1 MSPTRAGNAAD
12 KASAGPPEARGIV
25 SFVVIWCG
33 SALSQLASASTNF
46 AMTVWLWERS
56 HAALPIIVLELC
68 SYLAVVALSPV
79 GGVLADRWG
88 RRRTLVLSSLLGAL
102 VIGCLWLLYGLGALS
117 ETYVYLSMLAL
128 GASITLQ
135 YPAMASTIT
144 ALVPPAQYARANG
157 LLSLSVS
164 VSGVVAP
171 ALGALLMSSA
181 NLGVV
186 FMADI
191 ASYAIALATLVM
203 RAPRASPPA
212 HPKTSGPTAR
222 DPAIS
227 GATKGGARL
236 RADLT
241 LGFRFIAGQP
251 GLLALQVCFFAFYF
265 AGMFGVLLA
274 PMVLARTDGNNA
286 VLAGVLSAAGVGGVL
301 GGLATTAFG
310 ILRARP
316 LYVIFV
322 GFVVTGL
329 LGQLPYGL
337 STSTSVW
344 WATSFVGAFVFPF
357 ILAAHQTIWQTRVP
371 VEIQGRVFAARRVLT
386 ESAGPIALL
395 LSGPLADHV
404 FEPAMRGPL
413 GSSAGWLVGTG
424 AGSGMALLLV
434 LSGLLSVVTG
444 CVGFRVV
451 RLPTGERDA
460 DR

>member
-1 MSPTRAGNAAD
+1 MSRPRAGHPAD
-12 KASAGPPEARGIV
+12 KASAGSPETRGVV
-25 SFVVIWCG
+25 SFVVIWFG
-33 SALSQLASASTNF
+33 STLSQLASASTNF

-117 ETYVYLSMLAL
+117 EAYVFLSMLAL

-135 YPAMASTIT
+135 YPAMTSTIT
-144 ALVPPAQYARANG
+144 ALVPPGQYARANG

-171 ALGALLMSSA
+171 ALGAFLMSATS
-181 NLGVV
+181 LGVV
-186 FMADI
+186 FMVDVG
-191 ASYAIALATLVM
+191 SYAVALATLLV
-203 RAPRASPPA
+203 RVPRSSAPSDAGGPP
-212 HPKTSGPTAR
+212 GDTAK
-222 DPAIS
+222 A
-227 GATKGGARL
+227 GARL

-241 LGFRFIAGQP
+241 LGFRYIAGQR
-251 GLLALQVCFFAFYF
+251 GLLALQVCFFAFFF

-274 PMVLARTDGNNA
+274 PMVLARTGGNNA
-286 VLAGVLSAAGVGGVL
+286 ALAGVLSAAGVGGVL

-316 LYVIFV
+316 LYVIFT
-322 GFVVTGL
+322 GFIVTGL
-329 LGQLPYGL
+329 LGQLPYGV

-395 LSGPLADHV
+395 LAGPLADHV
-404 FEPAMRGPL
+404 FEPAMHGSL

-444 CVGFRVV
+444 CVGFRAV
-451 RLPTGERDA
+451 RLSTTWRDVE
-460 DR
+460 D

>member
-1 MSPTRAGNAAD
+1 MSRTRAGGAAD
-12 KASAGPPEARGIV
+12 KASAGPTEARGIV

-33 SALSQLASASTNF
+33 SALSQLASAGTNF

-88 RRRTLVLSSLLGAL
+88 QRRTLVLSSLLGAL

-135 YPAMASTIT
+135 YPAMAATIT
-144 ALVPPAQYARANG
+144 TLVPPAQYARANG

-186 FMADI
+186 FLADI
-191 ASYAIALATLVM
+191 ASYAIALATLVVC
-203 RAPRASPPA
+203 APRSSPSP
-212 HPKTSGPTAR
+212 HPTTAGPTK
-222 DPAIS
+222 S
-227 GATKGGARL
+227 GARL

-251 GLLALQVCFFAFYF
+251 GLLALQVCFFVFYF

-316 LYVIFV
+316 LYVIFA
-322 GFVVTGL
+322 GFMVTGL
-329 LGQLPYGL
+329 LGQLPYGI
-337 STSTSVW
+337 STHTSVW

-444 CVGFRVV
+444 CVGYRVV

-460 DR
+460 AR

>member
-1 MSPTRAGNAAD
+1 MSRTRAGNAAD

-135 YPAMASTIT
+135 YPAMAATIT

-191 ASYAIALATLVM
+191 ASYAVALATLMM
-203 RAPRASPPA
+203 RAPRPSPSPQ
-212 HPKTSGPTAR
+212 PTTG
-222 DPAIS
+222 
-227 GATKGGARL
+227 GATKSGARL

-274 PMVLARTDGNNA
+274 PMVLARTGGNNA

-316 LYVIFV
+316 LYVIFA
-322 GFVVTGL
+322 GFVITGL
-329 LGQLPYGL
+329 LGQLPYGV

-451 RLPTGERDA
+451 RLPAGKRDA

>member
-1 MSPTRAGNAAD
+1 MSRTRAGNAAD
-12 KASAGPPEARGIV
+12 KASAGPPEGRGIV

-135 YPAMASTIT
+135 YPAMAATIT

-191 ASYAIALATLVM
+191 ASYAVALATLMM
-203 RAPRASPPA
+203 RAPRPSPSPQ
-212 HPKTSGPTAR
+212 PKTSGPTK
-222 DPAIS
+222 S
-227 GATKGGARL
+227 GARL

-274 PMVLARTDGNNA
+274 PMVLARTGGNNA

-316 LYVIFV
+316 LYVIFA

-329 LGQLPYGL
+329 LGQLPYGV

-371 VEIQGRVFAARRVLT
+371 VEVQGRVFAARRVLT

-451 RLPTGERDA
+451 RLPAGKRDA